1 MFQAAE
7 GRWGS
12 REAEITAVEMVG
24 AAAQPAHLFQSG
36 ERVEIRLHVRAN
48 QRVSDF
54 AFGVGIF
61 NTEGVCCY
69 GTNTQIDGGIAGE
82 FVGEGLVI
90 FAIDELDLVDGT
102 YKLDVA
108 VHRQDGVPYDYHR
121 LLYTFRVKSPR
132 KDVGIFRPPHRW
144 SFSGGIRMSGL

>member
-1 MFQAAE
+1 MFTAAE

-12 REAEITAVEMVG
+12 REVEITAVEMIG
-24 AAAQPAHLFQSG
+24 ASGYPAHLFKSG
-36 ERVEIRLHVRAN
+36 ERVDIRLHVRAN

-61 NTEGVCCY
+61 NADGVCCY
-69 GTNTQIDGGIAGE
+69 GTNTHIEGASAGE
-82 FVGEGLVI
+82 MVGEGMVVLTIDSLGLV
-90 FAIDELDLVDGT
+90 EGT

-108 VHRQDGVPYDYHR
+108 VHRKNGVPYDYHR
-121 LLYTFRVKSPR
+121 LLFTFRVKSAC
-132 KDVGIFRPPHRW
+132 KDVGVFRPPHHW